1 MNDYVITSM
10 TVEEYYVFTSHNV
23 MFFLLEKEMAVPGG
37 SLSDHTSSSMEP
49 SYDMADM
56 EDLLGSK
63 LAEFLDTDYKYSLSQ
78 VPSGTRPH
86 LYKGPGAT
94 GETIDQKPQE
104 SEPNVNIYTFQGV
117 CCIALSISLSLSPSY
132 TEEVPCLSSRPAK
145 PFSKKV
151 APHSF
156 KGGWC
161 LTDYLTFDW

>member
-1 MNDYVITSM
+1 
-10 TVEEYYVFTSHNV
+10 
-23 MFFLLEKEMAVPGG
+23 MAVPGG

-63 LAEFLDTDYKYSLSQ
+63 LAEFLDTDYKYFLSQ

-104 SEPNVNIYTFQGV
+104 SEPKREYIHFPG
-117 CCIALSISLSLSPSY
+117 SIMLHCSFHLSLSLS
-132 TEEVPCLSSRPAK
+132 
-145 PFSKKV
+145 FSFLHRGS
-151 APHSF
+151 ALPLF
-156 KGGWC
+156 
-161 LTDYLTFDW
+161 